1 MGSIFKDRGKL
12 SPRYIPERL
21 PHREGQ
27 IELLLSLY
35 GHVLDDVESAFLQVT
50 QTVGGVG
57 TGKTCTTVNFGKRI
71 EKEASRLNISLKH
84 VYINAKVEGTSRYVL
99 YRRLLEKAAP
109 EIASR
114 SLSPEEMLSQLTRY
128 LSDEEKYVILII
140 DEIDYLCRRGEHVI
154 YDLTRLNEI
163 NPGEPCN
170 ILGVIL
176 ISRDLSYYKFLEP
189 SEISTLGRCVIEFPP
204 YTSEQIKDILWD
216 RVKLAF
222 KPGRVSDEVLD
233 FISDLTVK
241 PPFNGDVRVALDLLL
256 YSGNLAENLGA
267 ERVLPEHVRRV
278 YSETY
283 PGITTEDI
291 LDLSDRGKLV
301 LLGLVRALKYR
312 RKAYVGLKEIR
323 EGYEVVCE
331 ELGIKPTGEVEDHVQ
346 DLIDRGIVSMK
357 SLREFGISDVP
368 AEDLER
374 FLNGIIQR
382 LKVEQSEA

>member
-1 MGSIFKDRGKL
+1 MASIFKDRSKL

-21 PHREGQ
+21 PHRERQ
-27 IELLLSLY
+27 IEGLLSLY
-35 GHVLDDVESAFLQVT
+35 EYVLDDVENAFLQVT
-50 QTVGGVG
+50 QIVGGVG
-57 TGKTCTTVNFGKRI
+57 TGKTCTAVNFGRRI
-71 EKEASRLNISLKH
+71 EKEASGLDFSLKH
-84 VYINAKVEGTSRYVL
+84 IYVNAKVEGTSRYVL
-99 YRRLLEKAAP
+99 YRRILEKTAP
-109 EIASR
+109 AIASR
-114 SLSPEEMLSQLTRY
+114 SLSPEEMLFQLVRY
-128 LSDEEKYVILII
+128 LKDEKEYVILTI
-140 DEIDYLCRRGEHVI
+140 DEIDYLCKRGEHVI

-163 NPGEPCN
+163 SPGEPIN
-170 ILGVIL
+170 VLGILL

-189 SEISTLGRCVIEFPP
+189 SELSTLGRYVIEFPR
-204 YTSEQIKDILWD
+204 YTSNQIKDILWD

-222 KPGRVSDEVLD
+222 KPGAINDEVLE

-256 YSGNLAENLGA
+256 YSGNLAENLGFN
-267 ERVLPEHVRRV
+267 RILPEHVRRV
-278 YSETY
+278 HAETH

-301 LLGLVRALKYR
+301 LLGLVRALKNQK
-312 RKAYVGLKEIR
+312 KAYVGLREIR

-331 ELGIKPTGEVEDHVQ
+331 EQGIKPTGEVEDYMQ

-374 FLNGIIQR
+374 FLNGVMQR
-382 LKVEQSEA
+382 LKG